1 MIDELETQ
9 DNIFRDLKGIIFGKE
24 YSHKGGRL
32 TEKDK
37 PSILKKIEFV
47 KQNISVLGNKYGF
60 DYQQIASFEGIITT
74 LDTPPII
81 EFQGIKILSIDEIEG
96 LK

>member
-60 DYQQIASFEGIITT
+60 FYQQIDFIRRNSNYPGQSSNNRISR
-74 LDTPPII
+74 D
-81 EFQGIKILSIDEIEG
+81 
-96 LK
+96 

>member
-1 MIDELETQ
+1 MGIYERLEMELETQ
-9 DNIFRDLKGIIFGKE
+9 DNIFRHLKGIIFGKE

-60 DYQQIASFEGIITT
+60 DYQQIS
-74 LDTPPII
+74 
-81 EFQGIKILSIDEIEG
+81 SIRRNYYHRSSNNRISRD
-96 LK
+96 

>member
-1 MIDELETQ
+1 MGIYEDVQYDELETQ

-47 KQNISVLGNKYGF
+47 KTKYFG
-60 DYQQIASFEGIITT
+60 
-74 LDTPPII
+74 PR
-81 EFQGIKILSIDEIEG
+81 
-96 LK
+96 